1 VKNYLR
7 RLCIDG
13 QIFLWYRGHIHIEQH
28 CVERLRVFP
37 AANKS
42 RYLQIEFWE
51 GDQAAVAGSYQG
63 GVILWPEH
71 EETYNLNRPAVIA
84 ALIRYAL
91 QNGWIN
97 QTLLWKNG
105 IELLALSKAPSDLS
119 KPHPNYPYITAWV
132 PRDAKEV
139 SPNET

>member
-1 VKNYLR
+1 MVDN
-7 RLCIDG
+7 
-13 QIFLWYRGHIHIEQH
+13 QSFLWYRRHLHIEKK

-42 RYLQIEFWE
+42 RYLQIEFWG
-51 GDQAAVAGSYQG
+51 GDQAAVAGSDQG
-63 GVILWPEH
+63 GVIFWPGRED
-71 EETYNLNRPAVIA
+71 TYNLNRPAVIA

-91 QNGWIN
+91 QNGWN
-97 QTLLWKNG
+97 NKTLFCQNG

-119 KPHPNYPYITAWV
+119 EPHPDYYQITAWV